1 MIRINANAC
10 PALDIL
16 RASSHFSGPFQN
28 SARGEILPEGHSA
41 AIKQMS
47 GKPHQWDRKG
57 DVMFTRTLSGEIAD
71 EDWYKFLDELKNGIR
86 VVFAVSH
93 GDVAPSATQRRDAA
107 KILSDHKITAI
118 VLTDSRVS
126 RGILTA
132 MSWFG
137 ANVVAFPWSEL
148 QRATEAASDSPDV
161 RQQLVTSATNFRK
174 SVK

>member
-1 MIRINANAC
+1 
-10 PALDIL
+10 
-16 RASSHFSGPFQN
+16 
-28 SARGEILPEGHSA
+28 
-41 AIKQMS
+41 MS
-47 GKPHQWDRKG
+47 DKPHQWDRKG

-71 EDWYKFLDELKNGIR
+71 EDWYKFLEDLKNGVR

-137 ANVVAFPWSEL
+137 ASVMAFPWTEL
-148 QRATEAASDSPDV
+148 QRAVEAASESEEV
-161 RQQLVTSATNFRK
+161 RQQLISSATNFRK